1 MNVLIHVHIK
11 QIVRPLFRKKKKI
24 IKTFSTVR
32 NYFYLCSFVCI
43 TMPKRLSLFFA
54 QSMQKQ
60 NTCIKMNNIIYLIE
74 DEKLYKNRGSMINVT
89 IVIIHMVLNPI
100 MTPYYTHM
108 TKTNLHKTQ
117 KRVQRTRTILQNM
130 YKKYMTYPLL

>member
-32 NYFYLCSFVCI
+32 NYFYLCCFVCI

-54 QSMQKQ
+54 QSMRKQ

-117 KRVQRTRTILQNM
+117 KRVQRTRTLLQNM